1 MCCEATITKRAVAWV
16 GSVQP
21 ECTIPLNTRSH
32 RNFKPEFLVN
42 GKRLRLELSLPL
54 SLAHSDDPYENA
66 CEDANTLKIED
77 EDPDSEV

>member
-1 MCCEATITKRAVAWV
+1 M
-16 GSVQP
+16 
-21 ECTIPLNTRSH
+21 
-32 RNFKPEFLVN
+32 N

-77 EDPDSEV
+77 EDPDNEV